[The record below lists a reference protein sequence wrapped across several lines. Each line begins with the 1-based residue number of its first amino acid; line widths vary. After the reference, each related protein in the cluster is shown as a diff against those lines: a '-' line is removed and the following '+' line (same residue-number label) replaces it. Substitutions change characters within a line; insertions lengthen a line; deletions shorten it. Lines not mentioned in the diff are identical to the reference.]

1 MLKLSIFL
9 LTISLSIPSLSQYVQ
24 SFEDMNKKDMKKFLL
39 ENGNEEVQYR
49 MKKYKTGQ
57 NIGAFLTI
65 SSLSMVAISAST
77 IEKNQDNRN
86 DLAALDNLLVATLG
100 GIVFVT
106 GIATLIS
113 SEAQFNKA
121 EDAFF
126 KPNIETNKKL
136 EFKEKFKE
144 NKFLPEDS
152 ISPEIALLATKYQ
165 KTKKAS
171 KILLW
176 SSISSLMVGGLLYD
190 RMSDPTSGTVI
201 LNTSALLG
209 TAWLTTDIIA
219 NRKLRAARQL
229 HMEEEG
235 LTQNSK
241 LLDLDLRDDQVVY
254 NSIFNN

>member
-1 MLKLSIFL
+1 MLKLSIFIL
-9 LTISLSIPSLSQYVQ
+9 AISLSIPSLSQYTQ
-24 SFEDMNKKDMKKFLL
+24 SFEEMSKKDMEEFLL

-77 IEKNQDNRN
+77 IEKNPDNRN
-86 DLAALDNLLVATLG
+86 ELAALDNLLVATLG

-121 EDAFF
+121 EDAYF
-126 KPNIETNKKL
+126 KPNIETNQKL
-136 EFKEKFKE
+136 EFKNKFKE
-144 NKFLPEDS
+144 NKFLSEES
-152 ISPEIALLATKYQ
+152 ISPEMAVLATKYQ

-171 KILLW
+171 KILLF
-176 SSISSLMVGGLLYD
+176 SSLSSLMVGGLLYD
-190 RMSDPTSGTVI
+190 RMADPTSGAIV
-201 LNTSALLG
+201 LNASALLG

-219 NRKLRAARQL
+219 NRKLRAARKL
-229 HMEEEG
+229 HVEEEG
-235 LTQNSK
+235 LSQNTK
-241 LLDLDLRDDQVVY
+241 PLDLDIRDDQVIY
-254 NSIFNN
+254 SSIFNN